1 MSTARGWSGTMN
13 QNWLWPL
20 WKHMLLYRNST
31 FYVHFKGIDALL
43 NKKPVIQ
50 NLHLIDLLLK
60 YWYELKLTPYIEK
73 MLL

>member
-1 MSTARGWSGTMN
+1 
-13 QNWLWPL
+13 
-20 WKHMLLYRNST
+20 MLLYRNST

-60 YWYELKLTPYIEK
+60 Y
-73 MLL
+73 